1 MNIFEGSRRVLYAV
15 TAITITFMAWAA
27 WQHEPYI
34 EAGLYSTMSSGE
46 TVAVKSCPDPA
57 GYRANA
63 GIARAEVMLTICG
76 DQDEREIRLN
86 KLELARLE
94 GLVSAERIEKSQGF
108 GSQAAAS
115 LAALWLVSWI
125 IGWIVR
131 GFAGIP
137 RGQDKK

>member
-1 MNIFEGSRRVLYAV
+1 MNIFEGSRRALYAI
-15 TAITITFMAWAA
+15 TALTIVFTVWAA

-34 EAGLYSTMSSGE
+34 EAGLYQVMPSGD
-46 TVAVKSCPDPA
+46 AVPVKNCPSPA

-63 GIARAEVMLTICG
+63 GISRSEVMLTLCG
-76 DQDEREIRLN
+76 DEDSSEVRLE
-86 KLELARLE
+86 KPELARLE
-94 GLVSAERIEKSQGF
+94 GLVASERIEKSKNF
-108 GSQAAAS
+108 GSQVV
-115 LAALWLVSWI
+115 AALLGIWLLSWI